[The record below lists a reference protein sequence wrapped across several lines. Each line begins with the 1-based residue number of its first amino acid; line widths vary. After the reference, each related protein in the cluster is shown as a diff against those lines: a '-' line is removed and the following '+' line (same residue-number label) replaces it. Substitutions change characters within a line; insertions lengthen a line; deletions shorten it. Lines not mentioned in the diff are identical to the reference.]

1 MGLGTT
7 RQGESCAL
15 LKDHLKTEMNKML
28 GGRGREG
35 EQRQKLEEKKK
46 KHRERKIHREKYGET
61 KRSKPTITQTLK
73 LNFLT

>member
-1 MGLGTT
+1 
-7 RQGESCAL
+7 
-15 LKDHLKTEMNKML
+15 MNKML